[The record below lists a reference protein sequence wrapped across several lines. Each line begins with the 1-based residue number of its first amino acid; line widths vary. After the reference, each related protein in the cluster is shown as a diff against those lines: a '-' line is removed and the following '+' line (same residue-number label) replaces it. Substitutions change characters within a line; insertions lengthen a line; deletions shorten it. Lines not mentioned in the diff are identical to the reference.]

1 MPAQWTGELIGKMH
15 LANITRKQLAEHL
28 NLHPKYVIAILNG
41 DKNPKDAE
49 EKFNN
54 ALEELIREKQR

>member
-1 MPAQWTGELIGKMH
+1 MPAQWTGELIGRMH
-15 LANITRKQLAEHL
+15 LANITRKQLAEQL

-41 DKNPKDAE
+41 DKSPKDAE